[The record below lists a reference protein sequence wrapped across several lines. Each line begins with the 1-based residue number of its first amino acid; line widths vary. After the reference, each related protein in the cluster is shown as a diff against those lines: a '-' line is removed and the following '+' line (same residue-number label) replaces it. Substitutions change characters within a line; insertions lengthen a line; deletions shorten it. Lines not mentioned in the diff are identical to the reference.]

1 MRWLLSTSFFLIGLL
16 CGAGSL
22 LYLILQNKAAET
34 DDITFAPKAFFD
46 NDASVNVS
54 GTMSGD
60 SLAYPNNTFSIGCY
74 KDQKLCWVTS
84 VEQIGPKQIG
94 RMDAPY
100 SFAVL
105 KWSPYE
111 VVAVDDGSTNCFKTT
126 ITISRR
132 SKEALWVD
140 EPINQ
145 TQPFCKNAE
154 RGIRKRSIEDFPGW
168 KKSQSK

>member
-1 MRWLLSTSFFLIGLL
+1 MRWLVSLSFLLIGLV
-16 CGAGSL
+16 CGAGSV
-22 LYLILQNKAAET
+22 LYLLQNKAAET

-46 NDASVNVS
+46 NDASINIS
-54 GTMSGD
+54 GTMTGD

-74 KDQKLCWVTS
+74 KDQKLCWITS

-100 SFAVL
+100 NFAVL

-111 VVAVDDGSTNCFKTT
+111 VVAGDDGGINCFKTT

-132 SKEALWVD
+132 SKEALWVE

-154 RGIRKRSIEDFPGW
+154 GRVRKRSIEDSPGW
-168 KKSQSK
+168 KKILGK